1 MNTQITKEDITI
13 LEKMRNVL
21 SQETRERLT
30 PMSGI
35 EKHILLEAIR
45 KVDQVMNKIEI
56 GNITKLND
64 LVYAGAAVVTK
75 C

>member
-13 LEKMRNVL
+13 LEKMRNML

-30 PMSGI
+30 PMIGI

-45 KVDQVMNKIEI
+45 KVDKVMNKNGI

-64 LVYAGAAVVTK
+64 LVYAGAAVVT
-75 C
+75 